1 MICSEFV
8 LYDFCSGGEGTSVLY
23 RPAADPPLVLLPR
36 SPLPAAPRSEEGSLE
51 DSREPV
57 CYWDAEETRLD
68 ATMEDLGPEDR
79 MKEAEASTSRT
90 SRVETL
96 GDGRTLPSFPL
107 HVTPNVGGPVPSVD
121 R

>member
-1 MICSEFV
+1 MIRSEFV
-8 LYDFCSGGEGTSVLY
+8 LYDFCSGGEGTRVLY
-23 RPAADPPLVLLPR
+23 RPAEDPPLVLLPR

-68 ATMEDLGPEDR
+68 ATMEDLGPEEEL
-79 MKEAEASTSRT
+79 KEAEASTSRT

-107 HVTPNVGGPVPSVD
+107 HVTPNVGGPVPSVE